1 MREDTVVRNYAE
13 TLFDLAQRHGGAKG
27 WGESAA
33 AVAGL
38 MENRKVLGFLVTPRV
53 AAEAKKETLERALG
67 PTVPPMLLRFL
78 KVVVDKGRQRL
89 LPAILRDFQGLL
101 DRHLGLRHMEVT
113 VARELEAEEES
124 ELADR
129 LSAATGA
136 TVIPSV
142 RVRPEIIG
150 GIVLREGDT
159 LYDGSLKRQLDSMRR
174 RLMGAEIQAQENQ
187 AL

>member
-13 TLFDLAQRHGGAKG
+13 TLFDLAERHGGAKG

-38 MENRKVLGFLVTPRV
+38 VEDRKVLGFLATPRV
-53 AAEAKKETLERALG
+53 TAQAKKTTLQRVLG
-67 PTVPPMLLRFL
+67 PSVPPMLLRFL

-89 LPAILRDFQGLL
+89 LPAIMRDFQGLL

-124 ELADR
+124 ELAGR
-129 LSAATGA
+129 LSSATGA

-159 LYDGSLKRQLDSMRR
+159 LYDGSLKRQLDAMRR
-174 RLMGAEIQAQENQ
+174 ALMTAELQGQEN
-187 AL
+187 